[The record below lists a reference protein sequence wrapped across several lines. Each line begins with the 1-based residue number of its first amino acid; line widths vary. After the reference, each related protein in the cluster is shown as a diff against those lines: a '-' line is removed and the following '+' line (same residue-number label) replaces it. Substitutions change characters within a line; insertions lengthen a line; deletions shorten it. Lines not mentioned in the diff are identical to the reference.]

1 MAHTSIIT
9 GHNVHIR
16 QTPASVGDR
25 LLAQLIDLAIIFGYT
40 FTIIMLLTL
49 VLDKYLIDLPEWAQ
63 TWIVFIMLLPPIFYL
78 PACEMFNHGQ
88 TFGKAALKTR
98 VVMADGSTPTIG
110 ACLLRWML
118 YPIDV
123 FVTFGLGVVFILF
136 TEKNQR
142 MGDLAAGTIVIKIN
156 ADENSAVS
164 LTDFYYVQNG
174 YLPTYHEA
182 SELNL
187 RQIDV
192 ISRTLYSRDAA
203 NRDNY
208 IGRLALKVQQTLHVL
223 PQPAMTQEQFLQ
235 TIINDFHY
243 YASTLDE

>member
-1 MAHTSIIT
+1 
-9 GHNVHIR
+9 
-16 QTPASVGDR
+16 
-25 LLAQLIDLAIIFGYT
+25 
-40 FTIIMLLTL
+40 
-49 VLDKYLIDLPEWAQ
+49 
-63 TWIVFIMLLPPIFYL
+63 
-78 PACEMFNHGQ
+78 
-88 TFGKAALKTR
+88 
-98 VVMADGSTPTIG
+98 
-110 ACLLRWML
+110 ML

-123 FVTFGLGVVFILF
+123 FLTFGLGVVFILF

-142 MGDLAAGTIVIKIN
+142 MGDLAAGTIVIKTN

-192 ISRTLYSRDAA
+192 ISRTLYSRDVA

-208 IGRLALKVQQTLHVL
+208 IGRMALKVQQTLHVL
-223 PQPAMTQEQFLQ
+223 PQPQMTQEQFLQ

>member
-25 LLAQLIDLAIIFGYT
+25 ILAQLIDLTVMLGYT
-40 FTIIMLLTL
+40 FTVIMLLANM
-49 VLDKYLIDLPEWAQ
+49 LDEYLYNLPEWGYV
-63 TWIVFIMLLPPIFYL
+63 WVMFLLFMPPIFYL
-78 PACEMFNHGQ
+78 PACEMFHHGQ
-88 TFGKAALKTR
+88 TLGKVALKTR
-98 VVMADGSTPTIG
+98 VVTADGSTPTMG

-123 FVTFGLGVVFILF
+123 FLTFGLGVVFILF

-142 MGDLAAGTIVIKIN
+142 MGDLAAGTIVIKTN

-192 ISRTLYSRDAA
+192 ISRTLYSRDVA

-208 IGRLALKVQQTLHVL
+208 IGRIALKVQQTLHVL
-223 PQPAMTQEQFLQ
+223 PQPQMTQEQFLQ